1 MEKFVR
7 SVSVWILWL
16 YTAEGVFFAGVSVWG
31 VINGVLGMPNVG
43 GGTIDGEPTLIL
55 DGIGRFLFFIGIVVL
70 ASVIFIAAGEIF
82 LLRRNFRKAIENDSF
97 KDYGAMSTIAL
108 ISGAVNFIYS
118 LIMSGI
124 IFCINI
130 FVPGLIFD
138 EEILKFLAGFPA
150 GIFIINII
158 LVILSAVNLSFSKKF
173 AQNGSE
179 PWG

>member
-118 LIMSGI
+118 LVMSCI
-124 IFCINI
+124 IFFIPYIMFRETVLRFLSGFVAGTFIVNI
-130 FVPGLIFD
+130 FMG
-138 EEILKFLAGFPA
+138 
-150 GIFIINII
+150 
-158 LVILSAVNLSFSKKF
+158 ILSAINLSFSKKL
-173 AQNGSE
+173 A
-179 PWG
+179 

>member
-7 SVSVWILWL
+7 TVSVWLLWI

-43 GGTIDGEPTLIL
+43 GGTIDGEPTPIL
-55 DGIGRFLFFIGIVVL
+55 DGIGRFLFFIGIIVL
-70 ASVIFIAAGEIF
+70 ASVLFISASEIF

-97 KDYGAMSTIAL
+97 KSFGDMSMIAL
-108 ISGAVNFIYS
+108 LSGAINFIYS

-124 IFCINI
+124 IFCINM

-138 EEILKFLAGFPA
+138 EGILKFLAGFPA
-150 GIFIINII
+150 CIFIINVI
-158 LVILSAVNLSFSKKF
+158 LVILSAVNLSFSKKLD
-173 AQNGSE
+173 QNGL
-179 PWG
+179 